1 MRLSIKEQ
9 LSVEE
14 FERLVLAI
22 PRVAVLIGGA
32 DGDFDESEK
41 AWTSKLVAIRGYNSP
56 DELEPLYDAASHYV
70 GDNLHD
76 FYVSYPEQTEAR
88 TARLEDELSK
98 INPILSKL
106 NPHTARLVYDSLRSL
121 AWHVARTS
129 GGFLRFGS
137 ISKVEEKWVDLPM
150 LVKPPDFIN
159 EEE

>member
-9 LSVEE
+9 LSGEE

-22 PRVAVLIGGA
+22 PQVAVLVGGA

-56 DELEPLYDAASHYV
+56 DELEPLYNAAAHYV
-70 GDNLHD
+70 GENLHG
-76 FYVSYPEQTEAR
+76 FYASYPEQTEAR
-88 TARLEDELSK
+88 IVRLENELSQLNA
-98 INPILSKL
+98 IFSKL
-106 NPHTARLVYDSLRSL
+106 DPHSARLVYDSLRSL

-137 ISKVEEKWVDLPM
+137 ISSTEEKWVSLPM
-150 LVKPPDFIN
+150 LVKPPDFIS